1 LQKPVFRE
9 PGTFGFISQPSIF
22 GRGIGGGRKIEL
34 DISGP
39 SLEII
44 LEAANRAFG
53 KIVALFPRSDGHEWR
68 PVPGLELGAPEVR
81 VVPDRL
87 RLSDSGVTA
96 VELAQTIDTF
106 NDGLRVTQS
115 TIDGKLM
122 DIVLK
127 GNTRSVVETQGIESL
142 PVVTPAGKV
151 VPVSSLANTMLTSG
165 PTEIRH
171 RERFRTI
178 TLEIRPNQEMA
189 LESAIEILQNEVIA
203 PLKEEGLP
211 EGVQLNISGTADKLV
226 ETRNAMAINMM
237 LSLVIVFLVMA
248 VLFESFIYP
257 MIIMLSVPIAAAGGV
272 GGLAVLNLY
281 TRQPLDMLTMLG
293 FVILIGIVVN
303 NAILLV
309 HQTLHHIREEG
320 VDAKEAIRQATRNR
334 IRPIFMSTLTS
345 VFGMLPLVFFPGAG
359 SELYRG
365 LGSVVVG
372 GLSLS
377 AIITLLIVPPMM
389 SLLVVPL
396 ENRRT
401 RRLRESGEVQR
412 DLTA

>member
-1 LQKPVFRE
+1 M
-9 PGTFGFISQPSIF
+9 
-22 GRGIGGGRKIEL
+22 
-34 DISGP
+34 
-39 SLEII
+39 
-44 LEAANRAFG
+44 
-53 KIVALFPRSDGHEWR
+53 
-68 PVPGLELGAPEVR
+68 
-81 VVPDRL
+81 VPDRL

-127 GNTRSVVETQGIESL
+127 GDTGSINQTQGIDSL

-151 VPVSSLANTMLTSG
+151 VPVSSLANAILTSG

-178 TLEIRPNQEMA
+178 TLEIRPNQALA
-189 LESAIEILQNEVIA
+189 LESAIEILQKGVIA

-211 EGVQLNISGTADKLV
+211 QGVQLNISGTADKLV

-237 LSLVIVFLVMA
+237 LSIVIVFLVMA

-257 MIIMLSVPIAAAGGV
+257 LIIMLSVPIAAAGGV
-272 GGLAVLNLY
+272 GGLAVLNLS

-320 VDAKEAIRQATRNR
+320 VDAKDAIRKATRNR

-365 LGSVVVG
+365 LGSVVIG

-396 ENRRT
+396 ENRRL
-401 RRLRESGEVQR
+401 RRLQASDEIQQ
-412 DLTA
+412 DITA